1 MCNGALMLAR
11 TMAPYF
17 FSKSGM
23 ENCQAFKEEMKL
35 NPDRVFDL
43 VMGNET

>member
-1 MCNGALMLAR
+1 MLAR
-11 TMAPYF
+11 TMALYF
-17 FSKSGM
+17 FSKSGT
-23 ENCQAFKEEMKL
+23 ENCQAFKEEMQL